1 MFDDLRGK
9 NVVVTGAADGLG
21 KVIAEQFIAA
31 GSKVIVIARRETAWM
46 RKTEKTQCQLL
57 LSDIRDTDKVRAF
70 LADLEDA
77 GESVQVLVNNAG
89 VLVERPL
96 IDICDDD
103 WDQTFDIN
111 LKATFQLCQL
121 FANHMKNNEHCSI
134 INAASFAAALPAA
147 FSGVYAASKAALV
160 SLTRS
165 MAAEWAPYGIR
176 VNAYSPGVIQT
187 PMTLPKLEK
196 HESEMLAAISMQRLG
211 DPVEIANLVLFLA
224 SSASSYITGTN
235 IDISGGK
242 FAIQNPASA
251 WGA

>member
-134 INAASFAAALPAA
+134 INAASF
-147 FSGVYAASKAALV
+147 
-160 SLTRS
+160 
-165 MAAEWAPYGIR
+165 
-176 VNAYSPGVIQT
+176 
-187 PMTLPKLEK
+187 
-196 HESEMLAAISMQRLG
+196 
-211 DPVEIANLVLFLA
+211 
-224 SSASSYITGTN
+224 
-235 IDISGGK
+235 
-242 FAIQNPASA
+242 
-251 WGA
+251 